1 MEENKALA
9 FQSAVANGAEAK
21 SITSSLCSLS
31 VEAESDELSELVEL
45 VEVLDVVELDVVDLG
60 DEDVLDEVQDEEE
73 EEVEV
78 EGGLRGDLLVEVG
91 GAMPLAALVLPMGL

>member
-9 FQSAVANGAEAK
+9 LQNAMANGAEAK
-21 SITSSLCSLS
+21 SITSPLCTLS
-31 VEAESDELSELVEL
+31 MEAESDELSELVEL

-60 DEDVLDEVQDEEE
+60 VEDVLEEGQDEEE

-78 EGGLRGDLLVEVG
+78 EGTFVG
-91 GAMPLAALVLPMGL
+91 ICL